1 MAIDMSLETEPI
13 VPTEELLLLER
24 LRQGDEAAFQV
35 LVDRYHAGM
44 VRLAMAFVANRA
56 AAEDVAQ
63 EAWLGVLRGLP
74 TFEGRSSLRT
84 WIYRIVMNRAKTRG
98 LRDGRTISFTDLGQ
112 TSAEADDTNESSE
125 YFIAP
130 GQARA
135 GHWISSPHSWQELP
149 EERML
154 ALEVRNII
162 HQEIAHLPESQRAVI
177 SLRDLE
183 GWSSPEVCNVLGL
196 SETNQRVLLHRARAR
211 IRHSLEQY
219 LAPDGERAHATM

>member
-1 MAIDMSLETEPI
+1 MSLETEPM
-13 VPTEELLLLER
+13 VPTDESLLLER
-24 LRQGDEAAFQV
+24 LRQGDEAAFQL

-84 WIYRIVMNRAKTRG
+84 WIYRIVINRAKTRG

-112 TSAEADDTNESSE
+112 TSVETEDTNDSSE

-135 GHWISSPHSWQELP
+135 GHWSSSPHSWEELP
-149 EERML
+149 EERAL
-154 ALEVRNII
+154 SLEVRNIV
-162 HQEIAHLPESQRAVI
+162 HEEIANLPESQRTVI

-196 SETNQRVLLHRARAR
+196 SETNQRVLLHRARTR
-211 IRHSLEQY
+211 IRHRLERY
-219 LAPDGERAHATM
+219 LTSDSESIL